1 MSTATLAAPADR
13 ADVAVIGAGILGLA
27 TAYQL
32 RARRPDLR
40 IVVVEREPEVAA
52 HQSGHN
58 SGVLHA
64 GIYYPPGS
72 LKARLCVEGKAEME
86 AFADAHG
93 IPRLVCGKLVV
104 AIDESELPRLETI
117 RQRGE
122 ASGVP
127 GLEAVG
133 PERLREIEP
142 AAAGIRAVWSPRT
155 GIIDYRQVT
164 IALAR
169 DLAAQEVVLETSRLV
184 HRIER
189 TPRGFILRTPHGDLV
204 ARRVITCAGL
214 WSDRM
219 ASMTGDG
226 GAERIVPFRGD
237 YYTLRP
243 EARSLVQGLIYP
255 VPDPRFPFLG
265 VHFTRRIDGEVWAGP
280 NAVLAM
286 ARAGYRRR
294 DLNVRDLVSAL
305 TDRGF
310 LRLARRHWRTGAA
323 EMWRDIWKP
332 AFMAD
337 LRRLVPAVQSDQ
349 LTFGPSGVRAQAI
362 DPDGSLV
369 EDFRFGGS
377 QGILHVRNAPSP
389 AATASLA
396 IGRVVAETAIQQFD
410 LAPGFS

>member
-1 MSTATLAAPADR
+1 MSATTPAPPADR
-13 ADVAVIGAGILGLA
+13 ADVAIVGAGILGLT

-32 RARRPDLR
+32 HRRLPDLR
-40 IVVVEREPEVAA
+40 IVILEREAEIGA
-52 HQSGHN
+52 HQTGHN

-64 GIYYPPGS
+64 GIYYPPDS
-72 LKARLCVEGKAEME
+72 LKAKLCVEGKVAME
-86 AFADAHG
+86 AFADAHA
-93 IPRLVCGKLVV
+93 IPRLACGKLVV
-104 AIDESELPRLETI
+104 ALDEAELPRLETI

-142 AAAGIRAVWSPRT
+142 EAAGIRAVWSPGT
-155 GIIDYRQVT
+155 GIIDYRRV
-164 IALAR
+164 ALALR
-169 DLAAQEVVLETSRLV
+169 DDLLAEGVAVETSRPV
-184 HRIER
+184 DGVVRAPE
-189 TPRGFILRTPHGDLV
+189 GFVLRTRRGELV

-214 WSDRM
+214 WSDRV
-219 ASMTGDG
+219 AAMTGDAG
-226 GAERIVPFRGD
+226 TERIVPFRGD
-237 YYTLRP
+237 YYTLTP
-243 EARSLVQGLIYP
+243 AARSLVKGLIYP

-294 DLNVRDLVSAL
+294 DINLRDLGAAL
-305 TDRGF
+305 ADRGF
-310 LRLARRHWRTGAA
+310 LRLAGRYWRTGAG
-323 EMWRDIWKP
+323 EMWRDVWKP
-332 AFMAD
+332 AFVAD
-337 LRRLVPAVQSDQ
+337 LRRLLPAIGPEH

-362 DPDGSLV
+362 DPNGTLV
-369 EDFRFGGS
+369 EDFRFGSSEGV
-377 QGILHVRNAPSP
+377 LHVRNAPSP

-410 LAPGFS
+410 LTPG